1 MSGFWED
8 KIQESAP
15 PPAPAQPRNAVAPG
29 AWWQQGTQHEQPPA
43 QQYQQAQQPQH
54 QPAGQ
59 PAQPQTGAYA
69 PDTAESVTATDNC
82 PRCGSAEYAAVQVD
96 LSFGGASYG
105 GAALLAETGGKI
117 KKCFDCRYPQ
127 MNASGEIVKG
137 KGISAVKAD
146 KTTNLRVR
154 QGAGAKDGSTTLGTL
169 FDNAPLIV

>member
-8 KIQESAP
+8 KIQETAP
-15 PPAPAQPRNAVAPG
+15 PPAPARPRNAVAPG
-29 AWWQQGTQHEQPPA
+29 AWWQQGTQHEQPPQA
-43 QQYQQAQQPQH
+43 VAQPQQYQQA
-54 QPAGQ
+54 GQ
-59 PAQPQTGAYA
+59 PVQQPQTGEYA
-69 PDTAESVTATDNC
+69 PDTAESVSATDNC

-127 MNASGEIVKG
+127 INASGEIVKG

-146 KTTNLRVR
+146 KTTSLRVR